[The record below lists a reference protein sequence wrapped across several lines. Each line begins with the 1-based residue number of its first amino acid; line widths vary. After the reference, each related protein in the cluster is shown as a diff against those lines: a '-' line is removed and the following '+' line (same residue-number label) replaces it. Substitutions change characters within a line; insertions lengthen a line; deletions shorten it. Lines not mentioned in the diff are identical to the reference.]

1 MSYFIT
7 FEGGEGVGKSTQ
19 CQILARRLEDKLK
32 KNVVLTREPGGT
44 EFGEALREILLNPN
58 VPPMHEM
65 SELLLMFAARAE
77 HLARVIKPALANGNI
92 VICDRFTDASFAY
105 QGGGRGMDPQQIAQ
119 LEQLVQGQF
128 TPDLTFL
135 LDLEPETG
143 LRRAAARS
151 EQDRFEQEKIQFFQ
165 RVRAA
170 YLHRAQSQAKRFRVV
185 DATADIETISA
196 EVYAQVCARFKW

>member
-19 CQILARRLEDKLK
+19 CQLLARRLQDMLK
-32 KNVVLTREPGGT
+32 KNVIQTREPGGT
-44 EFGEALREILLNPN
+44 ELGEALRGVLLDPN

-65 SELLLMFAARAE
+65 SELLLMFAGRAE

-105 QGGGRGMDPQQIAQ
+105 QGGGRGVDIKQIAQ
-119 LEQLVQGQF
+119 LENLVQGSF

-135 LDLEPETG
+135 LDLDPEIG
-143 LRRAAARS
+143 LSRAAKRS
-151 EQDRFEQEKIQFFQ
+151 AKDRFEQEKLQFFQ

-170 YLHRAQSQAKRFRVV
+170 YLHRAQSETRRFCVIDANAGIEEIADRVFNR
-185 DATADIETISA
+185 
-196 EVYAQVCARFKW
+196 VCEKFKW

>member
-7 FEGGEGVGKSTQ
+7 FEGSEGVGKSTQ

-143 LRRAAARS
+143 LRRAATRS

>member
-19 CQILARRLEDKLK
+19 CKILAERLEDKLK

-44 EFGEALREILLNPN
+44 ELGEALRAILLDPD
-58 VPPMHEM
+58 VPSMHEI
-65 SELLLMFAARAE
+65 SELLLMFAGRAE
-77 HLARVIKPALANGNI
+77 HLTRVIKPALANGNI

-105 QGGGRGMDPQQIAQ
+105 QGGGRGVDLKQIAQ
-119 LEQLVQGQF
+119 LENLVQGSF

-135 LDLEPETG
+135 LDLDPEIG
-143 LRRAAARS
+143 LTRAARRS
-151 EQDRFEQEKIQFFQ
+151 DRDRFEQEKLHFFQ

-170 YLHRAQSQAKRFRVV
+170 YLHRAQAQAKRFCVIAADETVEHIAAQIFDRVC
-185 DATADIETISA
+185 EK
-196 EVYAQVCARFKW
+196 FKW

>member
-19 CQILARRLEDKLK
+19 CRLLARRLQDKLK

-77 HLARVIKPALANGNI
+77 HLARVIKPALANDNI

-105 QGGGRGMDPQQIAQ
+105 QGGGRGVDPQQIAQ
-119 LEQLVQGQF
+119 LERLVQGQF

-135 LDLEPETG
+135 LDLEPELG
-143 LRRAAARS
+143 LRRAAQRS
-151 EQDRFEQEKIQFFQ
+151 EQDRFEQEKLQFFQ
-165 RVRAA
+165 RVRSA
-170 YLHRAQSQAKRFRVV
+170 YLNRAQSQAKRFRII
-185 DATADIETISA
+185 DAAADIDTISA
-196 EVYAQVCARFKW
+196 EIYAQVCERFKW

>member
-7 FEGGEGVGKSTQ
+7 FEVGEGAGKSTQ
-19 CQILARRLEDKLK
+19 CKMLAQRLQDMLK
-32 KNVVLTREPGGT
+32 KNVIQTREPGGT
-44 EFGEALREILLNPN
+44 ELGEALRAVLLNTD

-65 SELLLMFAARAE
+65 SELLLMFAGRAE

-105 QGGGRGMDPQQIAQ
+105 QGGGRGVDIKQISQ
-119 LEQLVQGQF
+119 LEQLVQGSF

-135 LDLEPETG
+135 LDLDPKIG
-143 LRRAAARS
+143 LSRAAKRS
-151 EQDRFEQEKIQFFQ
+151 AKDRFEQEQLQFFQ

-170 YLHRAQSQAKRFRVV
+170 YLHRAQADQAPSNVHPI
-185 DATADIETISA
+185 TAG
-196 EVYAQVCARFKW
+196 